1 MEQSIDQAIKVREQ
15 IGIYITPKHLK
26 FINDFSY
33 TLSSDTTQTHKHDP
47 NYFRWFDTG
56 DLQNIEMLWVINQIA
71 LQTSSTK
78 HWLPTKEYGYV
89 LKALLYSNWDWA
101 PNLTLRLSVH
111 IRNSEPSPFWKL
123 KRKTAFAQGL
133 TLTFSQVFD
142 EEHGPS
148 ENWHVCEAPKQDHKC
163 LDCRHCW
170 GDEDVAYI
178 WRK

>member
-1 MEQSIDQAIKVREQ
+1 MSNLSPHDKML
-15 IGIYITPKHLK
+15 GITDKQHN
-26 FINDFSY
+26 FINNFTNIINADNKI
-33 TLSSDTTQTHKHDP
+33 TKKHDSR
-47 NYFRWFDTG
+47 YFRWFDTG
-56 DLQNIEMLWVINQIA
+56 DLQGVAMLWAINQIA
-71 LQTSSTK
+71 LQTPSTS

-89 LKALLYSNWDWA
+89 LNALSPSHPRTWDWA

-111 IRNSEPSPFWKL
+111 MRNSEPSPFWKL
-123 KRKTAFAQGL
+123 KREAAFAQGL

-148 ENWHVCEAPKQDHKC
+148 EDWHVCEAPKQDHKC

-170 GDEDVAYI
+170 GDKDVAYV